1 MHFDF
6 VVHQIE
12 FRDNENEKG
21 CGILHRRNY
30 WNGKKFG
37 WR

>member
-12 FRDNENEKG
+12 FRNENEKG